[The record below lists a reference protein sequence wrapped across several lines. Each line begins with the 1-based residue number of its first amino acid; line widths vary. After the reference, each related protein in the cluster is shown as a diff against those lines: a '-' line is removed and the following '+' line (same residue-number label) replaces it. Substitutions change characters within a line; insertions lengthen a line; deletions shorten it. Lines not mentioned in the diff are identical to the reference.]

1 MAARHYTQAPSAM
14 RVACDIV
21 DASVRVLGGGFV
33 TRDMV
38 GATLDHWRDGE
49 PAPNGVLIDLRDVA
63 GYESGFTA
71 IAAELLEGIRNC
83 GVRRVAIVASSA
95 VLRMAATV
103 VAPSS
108 GVHVACFDDERTAK
122 RWLERKPMLPR

>member
-1 MAARHYTQAPSAM
+1 MDTRHYTQTPSAM

-49 PAPNGVLIDLRDVA
+49 TAPVGVLVDLRDVA

-71 IAAELLEGIRNC
+71 IAAELLEGVRDC
-83 GVRRVAIVASSA
+83 GVRRVAILASSA
-95 VLRMAATV
+95 VLRAAARA
-103 VAPSS
+103 VADSLGPDR
-108 GVHVACFDDERTAK
+108 GVRVACFGDERAAK
-122 RWLERKPMLPR
+122 RWLDGR

>member
-1 MAARHYTQAPSAM
+1 MDTRHYTQTPSAM

-49 PAPNGVLIDLRDVA
+49 TAPLGVLVDLRDVA
-63 GYESGFTA
+63 GYESGFAA
-71 IAAELLEGIRNC
+71 IAAELLEGVRDC
-83 GVRRVAIVASSA
+83 GVRRVAFLASSA
-95 VLRMAATV
+95 VLRTAARA
-103 VAPSS
+103 VAEDLGPDR
-108 GVHVACFDDERTAK
+108 GVRVACFADERAAK
-122 RWLERKPMLPR
+122 RWLDGR

>member
-1 MAARHYTQAPSAM
+1 MALMEARHYTQTPSAM

-49 PAPNGVLIDLRDVA
+49 TAPSGVLVDLRDVA
-63 GYESGFTA
+63 GYEQGFAA
-71 IAAELLEGIRNC
+71 IAADLLVGIQRC
-83 GVRRVAIVASSA
+83 GGRRVALLASSA
-95 VLRMAATV
+95 VLRSAASV
-103 VAPSS
+103 VASRT
-108 GVHVACFDDERTAK
+108 GIQVRCFHDERAAK
-122 RWLERKPMLPR
+122 RWLDSPT